1 MRGEEVERGKVP
13 EERRKKSVS
22 GVAYRRSGT
31 ARTLHGAEG
40 DDEVVHSGVHLE
52 LCWPRR
58 IAGVW
63 KEESGF
69 GDKDGDEE
77 GEE

>member
-1 MRGEEVERGKVP
+1 MS
-13 EERRKKSVS
+13 ERRH
-22 GVAYRRSGT
+22 
-31 ARTLHGAEG
+31 TLHGAEG